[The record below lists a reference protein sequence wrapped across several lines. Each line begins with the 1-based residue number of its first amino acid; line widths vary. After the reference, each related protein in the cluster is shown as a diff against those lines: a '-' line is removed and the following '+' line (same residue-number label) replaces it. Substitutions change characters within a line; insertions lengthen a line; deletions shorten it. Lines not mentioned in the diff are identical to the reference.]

1 MQAYE
6 IYAAALAQNMSNPVV
21 RVARELAVAR
31 VTVQRWR
38 AVFNWKERYEQRK
51 SSTRAAI
58 DEACN
63 GPVVQVKLA
72 WATRLKRLCDKWWD
86 YHCGTDKKLEAYI
99 MALSL
104 EQFETLLALYMR
116 FRGEPD
122 VLQHLEAR
130 IVHEHSWVDQLGKA
144 DALAL
149 LGFARAHASSVGPH

>member
-6 IYAAALAQNMSNPVV
+6 IYAAALAQSMNNPIV
-21 RVARELAVAR
+21 RVARELTVAR
-31 VTVQRWR
+31 LTVQRWKK
-38 AVFNWKERYEQRK
+38 AFNWQERYEQRK

-63 GPVVQVKLA
+63 GPVVEVKLA
-72 WATRLKRLCDKWWD
+72 WATRLKQVCDKWWE
-86 YHCGTDKKLEAYI
+86 YHCGTKEKLEAYVVE
-99 MALSL
+99 LSL

-130 IVHEHSWVDQLGKA
+130 IVHEHSWIDQLGSS
-144 DALAL
+144 DANAL
-149 LGFARAHASSVGPH
+149 LGLARAHAAKVGPH